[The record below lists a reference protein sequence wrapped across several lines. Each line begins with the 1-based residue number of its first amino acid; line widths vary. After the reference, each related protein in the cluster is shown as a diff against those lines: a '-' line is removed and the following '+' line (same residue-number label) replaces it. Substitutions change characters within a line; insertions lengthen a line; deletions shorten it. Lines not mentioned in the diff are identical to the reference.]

1 MDFLRSFFKD
11 LVHVLTEPTRF
22 YKERLPSIGFAQ
34 ALAFGILVKWLA
46 AILEWLTR
54 VVKHE
59 TLLDSVKR
67 IQESFSSLP
76 LFKDVPESIWNQA
89 GTAASPVSSPFA
101 LEIGALIVTPFQA
114 VASFCV
120 SGLVLYLGGLIL
132 IPKEPHSGRDPV
144 DLSLFIRLLAV
155 SSAPSLVAAIL
166 GFLPLNLGAAIGW
179 IYHIAILII
188 GIGIR
193 YRISYFRAGGIVFL
207 PGLLLMIVFGC
218 VLGVLGLGFAALFRA
233 G

>member
-11 LVHVLTEPTRF
+11 LIQVLTEPKRF
-22 YKERLPSIGFAQ
+22 FKERLPSLGFAH

-67 IQESFSSLP
+67 IQERFSSLP
-76 LFKDVPESIWNQA
+76 IFKDVPESIWNQA
-89 GTAASPVSSPFA
+89 GTAASPVSSPVA
-101 LEIGALIVTPFQA
+101 LEVGALIVTPFQA

-132 IPKEPHSGRDPV
+132 VPKDSHSGRDPV
-144 DLSLFIRLLAV
+144 DLSLFIRVLAFA
-155 SSAPSLVAAIL
+155 SAPSLVGAIL
-166 GFLPLNLGAAIGW
+166 GFLPLNLGSAIGW
-179 IYHIAILII
+179 IYHIALLII

-193 YRISYFRAGGIVFL
+193 YRISYLRAGGIVFL
-207 PGLLLMIVFGC
+207 PGLFIMIVFGC
-218 VLGVLGLGFAALFRA
+218 ILGVLGLGFAALFRA